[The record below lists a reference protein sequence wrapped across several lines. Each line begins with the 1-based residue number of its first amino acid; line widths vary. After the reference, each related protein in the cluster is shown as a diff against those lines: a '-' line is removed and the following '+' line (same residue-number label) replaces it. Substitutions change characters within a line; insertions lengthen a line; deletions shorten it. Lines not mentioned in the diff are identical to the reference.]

1 MDRDPP
7 RSRGH
12 AAGILAVLGGIL
24 VPTALAVA
32 AWGLLSKPIAYQFV
46 ALAVGLGGVGAAFVA
61 YAAQL
66 DRDALRPSRRP

>member
-24 VPTALAVA
+24 VPAAVAVA
-32 AWGLLSKPIAYQFV
+32 AWGLLAKPIAYQFL
-46 ALAVGLGGVGAAFVA
+46 ALAVGLAGVGAAFVA
-61 YAAQL
+61 HAAQL
-66 DRDALRPSRRP
+66 DREALHPGRRA

>member
-7 RSRGH
+7 RSPGH

-24 VPTALAVA
+24 VPTAVAVA
-32 AWGLLSKPIAYQFV
+32 AWGVLSKPIAYPFL
-46 ALAVGLGGVGAAFVA
+46 ALAVGLGGVGGAFVA

-66 DRDALRPSRRP
+66 DRDAAGPTRRS